1 MKISKRTLNKLK
13 EKIKE
18 AYDPDFCDWTSE
30 RSRGNYDDCF
40 YDGYECGRSWLAYEI
55 AALLEMDLEEPKN
68 E

>member
-1 MKISKRTLNKLK
+1 MTQIFAT
-13 EKIKE
+13 
-18 AYDPDFCDWTSE
+18 WTSE

-55 AALLEMDLEEPKN
+55 GALLEMDLEEPKN